1 MIKVFGKQQVE
12 GVAQVARIDLVSQLE
27 PIPKSVI
34 SREGHVVDTTGLQWH
49 MPTTSGKFATL
60 NFRRIHNLKFRYAL
74 MRYCVH
80 VIKTSAAGYAYTTWV
95 DCCRFLLLPYPEFNR
110 AHISDFEQ
118 ELINCYEKM
127 ISTTRQ
133 EHKLYQVSRVKSF
146 YLWGCQYLSEVGF
159 SVEYGSVLEVLKI
172 PGGPKGEAVKNE
184 DVDAGPLHRIYEL
197 QPLYNALHTATCSS
211 IVEQEQRAALALFIA
226 HGRNPVNLSWLR
238 ESDLINVAPGL
249 DEPCWVIRYPR
260 IKKRLLNPRDDFVE
274 VHLPNEFVP
283 YIQYLIAANRRV
295 HAMSRVGGEAGEFD
309 IPLFFNKSGNTAA
322 MASGHREAYFNYDSG
337 YFALLLRDFVLRQKI
352 VSPLTNA
359 LLHLSP
365 RRLRYTL
372 ATSLVKDGATQR
384 QLAQILDHTDLQH
397 VQVYFDLAGDIVELL
412 DKALIGPYAQIL
424 RFFKGEF
431 IMPGQKAVND
441 GDTGKHIPFVYI
453 DDAPDIDLGVCGK
466 HSLCALHPPYSCYKC
481 PKFQAYLD
489 ADHASVL
496 EYLMNQREEK
506 FKLADKRIAGQ
517 MDEIIHAVAQ
527 VVEKCK
533 EVKAGAR

>member
-1 MIKVFGKQQVE
+1 MEEAAPIE
-12 GVAQVARIDLVSQLE
+12 GIDWISQWE
-27 PIPKSVI
+27 SIPKSVI
-34 SREGHVVDTTGLQWH
+34 SREGHVVDTSGLEWH

-60 NFRRIHNLKFRYAL
+60 NFLRIHNLKFRYAL

-80 VIKTSAAGYAYTTWV
+80 VIKTSSAGYAYTTWV
-95 DCCRFLLLPYPEFNR
+95 DCHRFLLLPNPEFNQSR
-110 AHISDFEQ
+110 IVDFEQ
-118 ELINCYEKM
+118 ALIAYYEKM
-127 ISTTRQ
+127 ISTARQ
-133 EHKLYQVSRVKSF
+133 EHKLYQTSRTKSF

-159 SVEYGSVLEVLKI
+159 NAEYGSVLEALKI

-184 DVDAGPLHRIYEL
+184 DVDTGPLHRVYEL
-197 QPLYNALHTATCSS
+197 QPLYNALHTTTCNNRF
-211 IVEQEQRAALALFIA
+211 ELEQRAALALFIA
-226 HGRNPVNLSWLR
+226 HGRNPANLSWLR

-249 DEPCWVIRYPR
+249 DEACWVIRYPR

-274 VHLPNEFVP
+274 VHLPNEFAP
-283 YIQYLIAANRRV
+283 YIQELIVTNRDVWPLPRLGV
-295 HAMSRVGGEAGEFD
+295 EVEGFD
-309 IPLFFNKSGNTAA
+309 RPLFFNESGNKAA
-322 MASGHREAYFNYDSG
+322 VISNHLDAYFNYDSG
-337 YFALLLRDFVLRQKI
+337 HFATLLQEFVLRHKI
-352 VSPLTNA
+352 VSPLTNN

-372 ATSLVKDGATQR
+372 ATNLVKDGATQR

-412 DKALIGPYAQIL
+412 DKALIGPYAQML
-424 RFFKGEF
+424 RFFKGDF
-431 IMPGQKAVND
+431 IMPGQKAVNED
-441 GDTGKHIPFVYI
+441 DAGKHIPFVYI

-489 ADHASVL
+489 SDHESVL
-496 EYLMNQREEK
+496 VHLINEREEK

-517 MDEIIHAVAQ
+517 MDEIIYAVAQ

-533 EVKAGAR
+533 DVRAGAR